1 MAGRLM
7 VTRQFAIFIGV
18 GITCAVIDI
27 GLMQLLT
34 WIGMHYLIATTVGFA
49 TGLVVNFLLHTR
61 ITFSTVYSHR
71 ALMRY
76 MVVVLANY
84 LLTLLTVAL
93 LHVWLDMA
101 LLGKVLSLPL
111 VAANGFLLS
120 KHWVYR

>member
-1 MAGRLM
+1 MIS
-7 VTRQFAIFIGV
+7 RQFAVFVAV
-18 GITCAVIDI
+18 GLSCAAIDI

-34 WIGMHYLIATTVGFA
+34 WAGVHYMLATTLGFA
-49 TGLVVNFLLHTR
+49 AGLGVNFLLHTR
-61 ITFSTVYSHR
+61 ITFSASYSHG
-71 ALMRY
+71 ALMRF

-93 LHVWLDMA
+93 FHSWLDMA
-101 LLGKVLSLPL
+101 LLGKVVSLPL